1 MTIKKET
8 YRNEQTVEHHWKAS
22 GDSTHCSAV
31 SQLFSH

>member
-22 GDSTHCSAV
+22 GDSTHRSAHGV
-31 SQLFSH
+31 SDTL

>member
-22 GDSTHCSAV
+22 GDSTHRSAV
-31 SQLFSH
+31 SQLFCH